1 MILTA
6 FSKYLQEHNED
17 LTESRT
23 TCTKLLC
30 EWIKMVI
37 YKNPKNNVDKI
48 VHKEIMLAENPSS
61 EFLIVAKSESGRTLI
76 NALNNFALSY
86 ENYLMSKWLAD
97 KKPHH
102 FKDKN
107 L

>member
-6 FSKYLQEHNED
+6 FSKFLQEHNDD
-17 LTESRT
+17 LIESKT

-48 VHKEIMLAENPSS
+48 VHKEIMLAENTGGD
-61 EFLIVAKSESGRTLI
+61 FLIVAKSESGRTLI

-102 FKDKN
+102 FMDKE
-107 L
+107 